1 MGAALSPFTVL
12 PWTEDVSW
20 RYGRLVRYLRD
31 NGMLVGS
38 DDLWIAATALV
49 HDMPLV
55 TRNDEEFG
63 RVPGLDVLGY
73 GAA

>member
-1 MGAALSPFTVL
+1 ML
-12 PWTEDVSW
+12 PWTEDVSG
-20 RYGRLVRYLRD
+20 RYGRLFRYLRD

-49 HDMPLV
+49 HEMPLV
-55 TRNDEEFG
+55 TRGDGGFG
-63 RVPGLDVLGY
+63 PVPGLDVLGY